1 MGFKG
6 ILTVVNMVFSGHSM
20 IQSSGSTSGWL
31 IPEEKHA
38 HSEVPNMIKPW
49 FLGGSS
55 VKKPWLMC
63 ETWWTINIG
72 IQENIQPMSRGK
84 WIIGNSGSLP
94 NDGLVDLL
102 GVVSHQGP
110 TIANLHHLLW
120 NRELALYLHDERKKH
135 DDQPQWT
142 IEIWRSSLRE
152 VSQRGNW
159 KSTIFQMNFPSR
171 PPFREWIL
179 HCRTE

>member
-94 NDGLVDLL
+94 NDGLVDIL

-120 NRELALYLHDERKKH
+120 NRELALYLHDERNMMINPNEPLKFGGVA
-135 DDQPQWT
+135 
-142 IEIWRSSLRE
+142 S
-152 VSQRGNW
+152 G
-159 KSTIFQMNFPSR
+159 KSAWQLKIHHFPDEF
-171 PPFREWIL
+171 PIKTPI
-179 HCRTE
+179 